1 MKINPKNTDKLISIL
16 KSKSLVLYGFG
27 GAGSKIAKWCESNDI
42 DFIFADKNANTKQ
55 KETERKIILPE
66 QLKIQN
72 INSNIVITSI
82 IYYDEIFE
90 QLMKLGFSREQLLS
104 YRLFMPDDITW
115 KDLECTT
122 IWGTNEERMQI
133 IADSIC
139 YDAKT
144 VSDYGAGKLILKKFL
159 KSTMKYYPID
169 YISRSDDTIIC
180 DFNYD
185 PFPEIHTDVC
195 ICISTLVFINTAERL
210 LQHLCTYTSK
220 TIILSYVTLDTLSNI
235 DSRRA
240 SGYASDLTEKQI
252 INLLFANGFVLNKKC
267 KDPANKIDNLYF
279 FIRRGDNR

>member
-1 MKINPKNTDKLISIL
+1 MKIKPKNTDKLISIL

-66 QLKIQN
+66 QLKIQS

-104 YRLFMPDDITW
+104 YRLFMPDDVTW

-144 VSDYGAGKLILKKFL
+144 VCDYGAGKLILKKFL

-185 PFPEIHTDVC
+185 PFPEIYTDVC

-210 LQHLCTYTSK
+210 LQHLCTHTSK
-220 TIILSYVTLDTLSNI
+220 IIILSYVTLDTLSNI

-240 SGYASDLTEKQI
+240 SGYVSDLTEKQI
-252 INLLFANGFVLNKKC
+252 IDLLFANGFVLNKKC

-279 FIRRGDNR
+279 FIRR